1 MKIDELK
8 FQLKKLLAS
17 TVLKDYKRALQK
29 SLNRE
34 NSFVV
39 MPTGGGKSLC
49 YQFPALVQR
58 GTAIIVSPLIALM
71 KNQVDALRGISTEK
85 IAHVLNSSLNKTE
98 IAQVKNDI
106 TSGVTKL
113 LYVAPESLSAE
124 PLILKSVTISFLA
137 VDEAIAFLNG
147 VTTLDLSTKN
157 LKFIV
162 EQFDPIPII
171 ALTATA
177 TPKVQED
184 VMKNLGF

>member
-8 FQLKKLLAS
+8 FQLKKLFGFNS
-17 TVLKDYKRALQK
+17 FKGLQE
-29 SLNRE
+29 SVIRNLLSRE

-49 YQFPALVQR
+49 YQFPALVHR

-71 KNQVDALRGISTEK
+71 KNQVDALRGISTENG

-113 LYVAPESLSAE
+113 LYVAPESLS
-124 PLILKSVTISFLA
+124 KSGTIDFL
-137 VDEAIAFLNG
+137 
-147 VTTLDLSTKN
+147 
-157 LKFIV
+157 
-162 EQFDPIPII
+162 
-171 ALTATA
+171 
-177 TPKVQED
+177 
-184 VMKNLGF
+184 